1 MRAPVDLER
10 EQTVDPALHQAG
22 HDRPHVAVTIGVPEI
37 NPMRPQFGADPFV
50 TRHHDRVKKIRN
62 VIVIGLIAYFIAF
75 FVDQYYFLEKKWWFL
90 RELV

>member
-1 MRAPVDLER
+1 MSRFV
-10 EQTVDPALHQAG
+10 
-22 HDRPHVAVTIGVPEI
+22 
-37 NPMRPQFGADPFV
+37 NQFSNFFAN
-50 TRHHDRVKKIRN
+50 DRVKKIRN